1 MRARPSK
8 GGLGFDGPVKA
19 SALPVVDFKAKAQ
32 DESQIEADGGR
43 RSTSSIFKGDPLLAV
58 APLSP
63 SEVARAEFINEAL
76 MEEASKYDTLS
87 RGRAETPFLSST
99 PFIFGRALVV
109 RGSFGQG
116 GLVAVEDES
125 SLDPL
130 SIVLANES
138 EWE

>member
-8 GGLGFDGPVKA
+8 GGLGFDGLVKA
-19 SALPVVDFKAKAQ
+19 SALPVVDIKAKAQ
-32 DESQIEADGGR
+32 DESQIEVDGGR
-43 RSTSSIFKGDPLLAV
+43 RSTSSIFEGDPLLAV

-63 SEVARAEFINEAL
+63 SEVARTEFINEAL
-76 MEEASKYDTLS
+76 MEKASRYDTLS

-130 SIVLANES
+130 SIVLADGS